1 MGPMTG
7 RPVLRTLLVVVLAA
21 LASAAT
27 WWAWLGWESGYVTD
41 PATGA
46 VTGPYSVAQVA
57 ACVLTLVVVALVAG
71 WFAAP
76 WWVAPAITV
85 AFVWAWTADAAGQGR
100 QRPVR
105 RRGRSAAG
113 GADHRLGVVCT
124 LSWLVA
130 RYRRNRRPVPA
141 S

>member
-1 MGPMTG
+1 MTD
-7 RPVLRTLLVVVLAA
+7 RPVLRTVLVVVLAA

-85 AFVWAWTADAAGQGR
+85 AFVWAWTADAAGKDESGLF
-100 QRPVR
+100 VV
-105 RRGRSAAG
+105 GAG
-113 GADHRLGVVCT
+113 LLLVGLFIGSGVVCT